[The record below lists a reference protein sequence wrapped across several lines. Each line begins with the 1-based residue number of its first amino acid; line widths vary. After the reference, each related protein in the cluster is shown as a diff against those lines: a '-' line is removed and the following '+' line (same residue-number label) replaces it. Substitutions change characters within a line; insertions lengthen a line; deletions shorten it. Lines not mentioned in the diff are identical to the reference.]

1 MNEKFIYAVIENDGE
16 SPPFAESR
24 TGGIDGAPLE
34 IVPYRDLAAV
44 VSSID
49 ASRFDTDL
57 PAKRMAALS
66 GKASSAQKEERL
78 KADMLRYQQVNLFLL
93 EHSGCS
99 GMVPLRFGFTARD
112 KEQVE
117 EVLGRVY
124 LQLRTLLNNLKG
136 KVELVIHASWDL
148 PKILQEIRDE
158 QGILSQRSESAL
170 GGLTEDGFPDATNPQ
185 SEIENPKSIVEVGRM
200 LFEGAEV
207 RRKKFIEAIHNN
219 LSPLAKDFSEGPR
232 KAEAMILNRSYL
244 VEREKE
250 PLFDEAVNFLGTKY
264 EGYLTFR
271 YIGPLPAYSFV
282 NVELNRGNFA
292 MVDRARKTLRL
303 PEKASLGEIKASYR
317 KLILTFHPDRNPDS
331 PRAEE
336 RCKDVV
342 GAYEIVNAYCQSFQN
357 FWESIPSGGERRKQS
372 EYSFVKEEVE
382 KVFIVKDKGTY
393 RTMAKVTASEEQ
405 WN

>member
-136 KVELVIHASWDL
+136 KVELVIQTYWDL
-148 PKILQEIRDE
+148 PKILLEIRE
-158 QGILSQRSESAL
+158 A
-170 GGLTEDGFPDATNPQ
+170 EDNP
-185 SEIENPKSIVEVGRM
+185 ELVGADRVEVGRM

>member
-1 MNEKFIYAVIENDGE
+1 
-16 SPPFAESR
+16 
-24 TGGIDGAPLE
+24 
-34 IVPYRDLAAV
+34 
-44 VSSID
+44 
-49 ASRFDTDL
+49 
-57 PAKRMAALS
+57 
-66 GKASSAQKEERL
+66 
-78 KADMLRYQQVNLFLL
+78 
-93 EHSGCS
+93 
-99 GMVPLRFGFTARD
+99 MVPLKFGFTARD

-136 KVELVIHASWDL
+136 KVELVIQTYWDL
-148 PKILQEIRDE
+148 PKILLEIRE
-158 QGILSQRSESAL
+158 A
-170 GGLTEDGFPDATNPQ
+170 EDNP
-185 SEIENPKSIVEVGRM
+185 ELVGADRVEVGRM

-331 PRAEE
+331 PLAEE

-342 GAYEIVNAYCQSFQN
+342 GAYEIVSAYCQSFQN
-357 FWESIPSGGERRKQS
+357 FGERRKQS